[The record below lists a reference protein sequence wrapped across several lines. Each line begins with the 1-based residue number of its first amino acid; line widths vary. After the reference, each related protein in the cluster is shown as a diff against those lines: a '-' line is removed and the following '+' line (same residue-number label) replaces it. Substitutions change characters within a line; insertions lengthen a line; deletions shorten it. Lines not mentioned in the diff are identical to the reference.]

1 MASYQSYCLKP
12 DYFTGVSGWA
22 NSSTNDQWLIK
33 NRGTLVKVKYK
44 QITQTRA
51 GDVSDVT
58 LLLFSSSL
66 QVNRD
71 EPHGAFMGFIQKNIN
86 IAVTNDR
93 GYSTYFQCKGV

>member
-33 NRGTLVKVKYK
+33 NRGTLVKYK
-44 QITQTRA
+44 QIIQTRA
-51 GDVSDVT
+51 GDVSGVT
-58 LLLFSSSL
+58 CDLYVTSL
-66 QVNRD
+66 HYNRD

>member
-22 NSSTNDQWLIK
+22 NSSTDDQWLIK
-33 NRGTLVKVKYK
+33 NRGTLVKHK
-44 QITQTRA
+44 QITQTLA
-51 GDVSDVT
+51 GDVSGVT
-58 LLLFSSSL
+58 RDLYVTSL
-66 QVNRD
+66 QYNRD

>member
-33 NRGTLVKVKYK
+33 NRGTLVTYK
-44 QITQTRA
+44 QITQTRG
-51 GDVSDVT
+51 GDVSSVT
-58 LLLFSSSL
+58 LFLSTL

>member
-33 NRGTLVKVKYK
+33 NRGTLVEYK
-44 QITQTRA
+44 KISQTRA
-51 GDVSDVT
+51 GDVSSVT
-58 LLLFSSSL
+58 VTLFSSAL
-66 QVNRD
+66 HYNRD

>member
-33 NRGTLVKVKYK
+33 NRGTLVKYK
-44 QITQTRA
+44 QIIQTRA
-51 GDVSDVT
+51 GDLSVATCDLYVT
-58 LLLFSSSL
+58 SL
-66 QVNRD
+66 HHNRD

>member
-33 NRGTLVKVKYK
+33 NRGTLVKYNNS
-44 QITQTRA
+44 R
-51 GDVSDVT
+51 DLYVT
-58 LLLFSSSL
+58 SL
-66 QVNRD
+66 QYNRD

-86 IAVTNDR
+86 IAVTNNR

>member
-33 NRGTLVKVKYK
+33 NRGNSVTYK

-51 GDVSDVT
+51 GDVSSVT
-58 LLLFSSSL
+58 LFSSAL
-66 QVNRD
+66 HYNRD

>member
-33 NRGTLVKVKYK
+33 NRGTIVKYNNS
-44 QITQTRA
+44 RNLY
-51 GDVSDVT
+51 VT
-58 LLLFSSSL
+58 SL
-66 QVNRD
+66 QYNRD
-71 EPHGAFMGFIQKNIN
+71 EPHGAFMAFIQKNIN

>member
-33 NRGTLVKVKYK
+33 NRGTLVTYK

-51 GDVSDVT
+51 GDVSGVIVT
-58 LLLFSSSL
+58 LFSSTL
-66 QVNRD
+66 QYNRD
-71 EPHGAFMGFIQKNIN
+71 EPHGAFMAFIQKNIN

>member
-33 NRGTLVKVKYK
+33 NRGTLVK
-44 QITQTRA
+44 A
-51 GDVSDVT
+51 GDVSSVTVT
-58 LLLFSSSL
+58 LFLSSL
-66 QVNRD
+66 HYNRD

>member
-33 NRGTLVKVKYK
+33 NKGALVKYNK
-44 QITQTRA
+44 ITQTRA
-51 GDVSDVT
+51 GDVSSVT
-58 LLLFSSSL
+58 VTLFSSSL
-66 QVNRD
+66 HYNRD

-86 IAVTNDR
+86 IDVTNDR